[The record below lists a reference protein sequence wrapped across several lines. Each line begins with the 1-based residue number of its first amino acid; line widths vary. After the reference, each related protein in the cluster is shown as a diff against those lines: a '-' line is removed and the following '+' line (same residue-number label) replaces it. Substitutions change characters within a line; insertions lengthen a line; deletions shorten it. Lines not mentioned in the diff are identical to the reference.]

1 MVSWNDEVLAIAGR
15 DADFV
20 VLHFYAPFDKLPD
33 LGATGRIAQAG
44 SEAIVANLASVRATL
59 ARNGRAGM
67 PLLLSEYGLNFAD
80 TQYPS
85 PRIAGTDSGLV
96 VAALLARVMA
106 APDIVGAQTWS
117 LINNS
122 VWGALASDASV
133 AGGLRRRPQ
142 FDALALAAEM
152 AGMRWLPADV
162 SGPVFSVPA
171 IGNITA
177 SDAVPGLVACA
188 ARGEEGRMKLLLVN
202 RVGADPVAAS
212 LATTSG
218 WRRASCRVWSAGDPR
233 LAPSGLPTWSRVGSQ
248 AVVRGSGGK
257 SWSLVLPPVSI
268 AMVDFSS
275 ED

>member
-1 MVSWNDEVLAIAGR
+1 
-15 DADFV
+15 
-20 VLHFYAPFDKLPD
+20 
-33 LGATGRIAQAG
+33 
-44 SEAIVANLASVRATL
+44 
-59 ARNGRAGM
+59 M

-85 PRIAGTDSGLV
+85 PRIAGTDSGLM

-122 VWGALASDASV
+122 VWGALASDAS
-133 AGGLRRRPQ
+133 GLHRRPQ

-152 AGMRWLPADV
+152 AGMRWLPANV

-171 IGNITA
+171 IGNIPG
-177 SDAVPGLVACA
+177 SDAVPALVACA
-188 ARGEEGRMKLLLVN
+188 ARAENGRMKLLLVN
-202 RVGADPVAAS
+202 RVGADPVATLLS
-212 LATTSG
+212 TTSG
-218 WRRASCRVWSAGDPR
+218 WRRATCRVWSAGDPR
-233 LAPSGLPTWSRVGSQ
+233 LAPSGLPNWSRVGSQ

-257 SWSLVLPPVSI
+257 SWSLVVPPVSI
-268 AMVDFSS
+268 AMVDFSN